1 LADGITGLIF
11 ERRDFPVLEI
21 VALIVGVL
29 PTEGLAHF
37 GLVLFLDAGR
47 AAILIVVLDQLK
59 SLVRLKVGNGLAG

>member
-37 GLVLFLDAGR
+37 GFVLFLDAGR
-47 AAILIVVLDQLK
+47 AAILIVLDQLK